1 MPVNEHLFS
10 VNYYTSNGK
19 AASVPPNT
27 ISSIK
32 KLLLY
37 KDSSATSNLFSVIT
51 EDLFGVT
58 NAKSAVGA
66 VNDLSV
72 EFLQN
77 NLEGFFSTQNRAV
90 TLEDYRNIVSS
101 FPSKLGYIAKQ
112 FCMSKNSQIYL

>member
-1 MPVNEHLFS
+1 LFS

-19 AASVPPNT
+19 ASSVPPNT
-27 ISSIK
+27 ITSIK

-37 KDSSATSNLFSVIT
+37 KNSSATADMFSVIT
-51 EDLFGVT
+51 EDLFGV
-58 NAKSAVGA
+58 NNPKSAVGA

-77 NLEGFFSTQNRAV
+77 NIEGFFSTQNRAV
-90 TLEDYRNIVSS
+90 TLEDYRNIVSA

-112 FCMSKNSQIYL
+112 YCMSKNNQIYL